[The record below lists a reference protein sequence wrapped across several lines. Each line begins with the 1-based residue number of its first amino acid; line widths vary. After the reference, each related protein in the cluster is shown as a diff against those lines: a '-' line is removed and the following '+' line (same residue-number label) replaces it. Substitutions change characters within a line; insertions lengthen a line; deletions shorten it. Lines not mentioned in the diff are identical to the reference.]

1 MQWGAAAR
9 PAGPLFR
16 SRQAPR
22 TRSAHP
28 SGLWPPDLPPP
39 VPWPPAGPRRRL
51 PYLRSPGPPF
61 YFLKPSH
68 KAPRRPGLVCFLP
81 ETPARA
87 HFPNRL
93 RARRAASACARSPAL
108 RRAPESSPVLAQL
121 VARACALTA
130 PASCSRRPRGRGQ
143 GRAGQ
148 GRVGCSPSDPRARG
162 EQRGIRSSLQPPG
175 RSGFSCLCFPF
186 VFRPCPR
193 GWSVDSG
200 GRRNKGLLGK
210 SLGWGGGRH
219 FTCASPG
226 LGGDPGEGS
235 WGALCHLRPQ
245 ISLLRNQYV
254 WQTF

>member
-148 GRVGCSPSDPRARG
+148 GARPVILERAASNAGSEVLYSRPAGVGFHASAFR
-162 EQRGIRSSLQPPG
+162 LF
-175 RSGFSCLCFPF
+175 SGPA
-186 VFRPCPR
+186 PEA
-193 GWSVDSG
+193 GAW
-200 GRRNKGLLGK
+200 
-210 SLGWGGGRH
+210 
-219 FTCASPG
+219 TA
-226 LGGDPGEGS
+226 EG
-235 WGALCHLRPQ
+235 AA
-245 ISLLRNQYV
+245 
-254 WQTF
+254 TKAF